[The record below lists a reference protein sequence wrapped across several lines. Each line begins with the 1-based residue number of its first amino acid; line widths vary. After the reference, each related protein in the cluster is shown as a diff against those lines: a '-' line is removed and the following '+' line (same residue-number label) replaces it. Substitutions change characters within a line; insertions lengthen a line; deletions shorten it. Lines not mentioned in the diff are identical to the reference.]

1 MRPYLSFVRG
11 ILDSRD
17 DACLKGLSFVDQF
30 PSALGICVLND
41 RDPCR
46 SPVPAPGGAVN
57 LLRFDGTVST
67 LSLPLGNDARGV
79 PLLLRVV
86 RSFPRVFLAAD
97 PLLGVALFVLRVF
110 LLFVFAM
117 NAPQA
122 ALRSIRCGFGV

>member
-1 MRPYLSFVRG
+1 MMPASKACPSSINSFWLSE
-11 ILDSRD
+11 
-17 DACLKGLSFVDQF
+17 
-30 PSALGICVLND
+30 SASSTIEI
-41 RDPCR
+41 PCR

-86 RSFPRVFLAAD
+86 RYFPRVFLAAD

-117 NAPQA
+117 KAPQA